1 MAGATRPA
9 LISVSGVGAMAFDW
23 TLKRTALARVACG
36 GQQRT
41 VSGGHLSA
49 LRPNRRTLNANLPS
63 VRYET
68 LQPYPHSALRQC
80 RCFASCHYLVF
91 YIVSRHRPAIERRD
105 QTARRVHN
113 LPRTTQCAECNTQ
126 LSVE

>member
-9 LISVSGVGAMAFDW
+9 LISVSGVGATAFDW

-41 VSGGHLSA
+41 ASGGHLSA

-63 VRYET
+63 VRYEI
-68 LQPYPHSALRQC
+68 LQLRP
-80 RCFASCHYLVF
+80 RPFSPIPIPRYDSVAASHL
-91 YIVSRHRPAIERRD
+91 AII
-105 QTARRVHN
+105 
-113 LPRTTQCAECNTQ
+113 
-126 LSVE
+126 

>member
-9 LISVSGVGAMAFDW
+9 LISVSGVGATAFDW

-41 VSGGHLSA
+41 VSGGRLSA

-68 LQPYPHSALRQC
+68 LQLRP
-80 RCFASCHYLVF
+80 RPFSPIPNPEPIPRYVSVTASHL
-91 YIVSRHRPAIERRD
+91 AII
-105 QTARRVHN
+105 
-113 LPRTTQCAECNTQ
+113 
-126 LSVE
+126 